1 MRINL
6 AALAITLV
14 SLGASAALADEY
26 CDVPMVDWRP
36 MIELRERLESEGW
49 VIEKIKI
56 DDGCYEVEA
65 VDHEGLYV
73 EVLFDPQ
80 TFEIM
85 KWELED

>member
-1 MRINL
+1 MRVNL
-6 AALAITLV
+6 AALVITL
-14 SLGASAALADEY
+14 STLGVSAALADTY

-36 MIELRERLESEGW
+36 MIELREFLESEGW

-56 DDGCYEVEA
+56 DDGCYEVESI
-65 VDHEGLYV
+65 DPEGLYV